1 MKSLWWPITQDD
13 WYGDKKRRLGHSH
26 AQREDH
32 VNTLENGYPQ
42 VKERDHRKK
51 KKKKK
56 KKTTLKTPDL

>member
-1 MKSLWWPITQDD
+1 MKSLWWPIAQDD
-13 WYGDKKRRLGHSH
+13 WHGDKKRRLGHSH

-51 KKKKK
+51 NNN
-56 KKTTLKTPDL
+56 P